1 MWFHFRKDNCKGE
14 LLKPVWQKVLLLLSA
29 VVTVSSAQ
37 SVSVHANLAKQPYS
51 VEASG
56 SMNSTQKVVKPILM
70 AVSVS
75 TAMQYQA
82 YGNMKHLHL
91 NQDLS

>member
-1 MWFHFRKDNCKGE
+1 M
-14 LLKPVWQKVLLLLSA
+14 LSA

-37 SVSVHANLAKQPYS
+37 SVSVHANLAKASRAS